1 MQRSLQVLFLLLT
14 LQFFVSCR
22 TPKKYTLAT
31 YRNSQQDGDYFSDS
45 LLRSGIDTLISYC
58 DCGGYMGGLSRPYY
72 IFWVWKGKGYLTKL
86 DNYSNYNIQEAYFG
100 FNFIIALEDTITKT
114 VLKRP
119 NYNLS
124 HDSYDKLKI
133 KIGKFN
139 YDIGLEGRIRSHNI
153 LSYPD
158 IIIDKFRS
166 FLLYREAY
174 WRGLS
179 YKYEKKTSR
188 KGIRKLMPV
197 PH

>member
-1 MQRSLQVLFLLLT
+1 MIRFLAIFFLVST
-14 LQFFVSCR
+14 QFFVSCR
-22 TPKKYTLAT
+22 TPKKYTLAD

-45 LLRSGIDTLISYC
+45 LLKSGIDTLISYC
-58 DCGGYMGGLSRPYY
+58 DCGGYMEGLSRPYY
-72 IFWVWKGKGYLTKL
+72 IFWVRKGNGYLTKF
-86 DNYSNYNIQEAYFG
+86 DNYSNYNIQETYFG
-100 FNFIIALEDTITKT
+100 FDFIIPLQDTILKT

-119 NYNLS
+119 NYTLS

-133 KIGKFN
+133 KIGTFD
-139 YDIGLEGRIRSHNI
+139 YDIGLEGMIRSHNI

-166 FLLYREAY
+166 FLLKSEGY
-174 WRGLS
+174 WKGLS

-188 KGIRKLMPV
+188 NGIRKLVPV